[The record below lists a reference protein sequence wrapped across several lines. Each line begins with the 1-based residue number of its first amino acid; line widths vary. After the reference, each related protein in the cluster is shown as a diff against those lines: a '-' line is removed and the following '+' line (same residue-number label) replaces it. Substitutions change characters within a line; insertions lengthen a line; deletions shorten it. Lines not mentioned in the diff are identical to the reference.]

1 VVALISGAE
10 GDWTRPLR
18 VKENA
23 PGEGYKVEKMWLGKK
38 RYGLSNI
45 KTEWRESVSLENV

>member
-1 VVALISGAE
+1 VVLISGAE

-45 KTEWRESVSLENV
+45 KTEWQESVSLENV